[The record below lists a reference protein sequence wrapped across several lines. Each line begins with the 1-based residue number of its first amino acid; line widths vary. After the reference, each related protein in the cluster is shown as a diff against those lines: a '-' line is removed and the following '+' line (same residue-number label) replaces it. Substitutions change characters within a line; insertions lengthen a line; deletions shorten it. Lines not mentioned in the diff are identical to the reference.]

1 MQRLIG
7 LGLILGSLVVGYFVA
22 DGVLRLLRLPKDS
35 ARVMLLSGSTLTTDK
50 FGVRRYEANKSVE
63 QAGYIGSKVAY
74 RYKYRT
80 NNLGFVSEFD
90 FPPEGGLDL
99 LFVGD
104 SMTEGQEAG
113 PWLDE
118 LQRTLLTRY
127 HVTTQNAGIAGNGFV
142 EFEKAAT
149 FAKSQLGAKR
159 VMIIFIPDDMYR
171 FGDKMVANQDCSTY
185 ETYTSSVIN
194 CNSGRPTWYHYDAN
208 FSDSELASFA
218 ESKLRFGFF
227 PTLRRP
233 VLDAARWATQ
243 IFCKTGIR
251 VESTAALANRI
262 NSECDAIA
270 KRIVSQPGSAGS
282 DAKSSD
288 AAVTHGVQIPQVTV
302 SSLRKILQLYG
313 VKNVLMVMIPG
324 GGYSFKVIQP
334 QVYLTELF
342 GKEFGV
348 DPRFVDISDS
358 CEMPPSYWG
367 KGGGHPTAEGYRK
380 LQSCFLS
387 NRGIMQF
394 ATE

>member
-1 MQRLIG
+1 
-7 LGLILGSLVVGYFVA
+7 
-22 DGVLRLLRLPKDS
+22 
-35 ARVMLLSGSTLTTDK
+35 
-50 FGVRRYEANKSVE
+50 
-63 QAGYIGSKVAY
+63 
-74 RYKYRT
+74 
-80 NNLGFVSEFD
+80 
-90 FPPEGGLDL
+90 
-99 LFVGD
+99 
-104 SMTEGQEAG
+104 MTEGQEVG

-118 LQRTLLTRY
+118 LQRILLARY

-194 CNSGRPTWYHYDAN
+194 CNSGRPTWYQYDAN

-262 NSECDAIA
+262 NSEC
-270 KRIVSQPGSAGS
+270 
-282 DAKSSD
+282 D

-387 NRGIMQF
+387 NCGIMQF